1 MNKKNRIL
9 MLIVIVSTIIVTT
22 VSISKYKTAVA
33 TNDTARTA
41 VPAITVNAEPLNINI
56 NPASNEQNYIFEVA
70 NYNGDKESEV
80 SMEYSIKINNS
91 KNLPLTFELYNYD
104 ENTKAKIG
112 SNLLSQDNV
121 TGNVSMLVGGK
132 QANKYILKIKWQED
146 KKDYT
151 YSKEI
156 DYVQIG
162 INSRQMN

>member
-22 VSISKYKTAVA
+22 VSISKYKSTVA
-33 TNDTARTA
+33 SSDTAKTA
-41 VPAITVNAEPLNINI
+41 VPIITVNADPVNINI

-104 ENTKAKIG
+104 ENRKAEIG
-112 SNLLSQDNV
+112 SNLLSQDNI

-132 QANKYILKIKWQED
+132 QSNKYMLKIKWQED
-146 KKDYT
+146 KRDYT